1 MIRGNE
7 YRKSI
12 TGKNVLVVGLGKSG
26 KAAAKALNSAGAI
39 VSIQDSSTSDKLD
52 TQFLQY
58 MKN

>member
-1 MIRGNE
+1 MTRGNE

-39 VSIQDSSTSDKLD
+39 VSNNIR
-52 TQFLQY
+52 FL
-58 MKN
+58 NF